1 MSFWEKNVQA
11 LQKQQSFFREKL
23 EDIDRDCLD
32 FTGVREEK
40 ARDGNAILVIQKDGR
55 DYVMN
60 SRFRPVSEAVSY
72 AAQFESIKDYSVC
85 LFMGFGNGTFA
96 REIIKKG
103 SDAVRY
109 AFYEPCR
116 EAFLFALINYDLSD
130 VLASDKVTVY
140 VEGIN
145 DRELAAYLPELIDWT
160 NIPLTDIY
168 LLPKYKEMYPEAY
181 VKFVKMARDV
191 IARAQMGMNTIVAY
205 AHQRLYNSIHHLRFA
220 FEGTSAKAFIN
231 AFPKELPAILVSAGP
246 SLSNNIEQLK
256 QAKNRTFILC
266 VDTALR
272 RLMAEGIEPDA
283 VIGVDPVKWA
293 AYQEEFVP
301 HYQNM
306 MWITES
312 CANVAITKAVHSY
325 RNVFID
331 GEDELNNHLFEQFG
345 LPLPQLATG
354 GSVANTGFSLLESW
368 GFDTIILMGQDLALT
383 GNRRYSDQ
391 EGDAAQQSL
400 DKGFTL
406 FETEGYYGGTVTTR
420 EDYFTYLKWFEGAF
434 SISSVSHIINATEGG
449 AMIHGA
455 ENMTL
460 RKALDTYAQKEY
472 SVRDCIDQVP
482 RAFTEEQ
489 KEELDQ
495 QLRNLPARVNYF
507 IRLFKEGKNLAERAM
522 TLSTRENPNQRE
534 LMEIQKRL
542 EKIDESTRDE
552 LEFIAISDRACKTE
566 RTIVREQLTMSCEE
580 QDTNVSVLKGIIGL
594 YDGFLEAAID
604 MRQCAEEMMKELD
617 EEGWR

>member
-23 EDIDRDCLD
+23 EDIDRDCLE

-231 AFPKELPAILVSAGP
+231 AFPKELPAILVSAVF
-246 SLSNNIEQLK
+246 
-256 QAKNRTFILC
+256 AK
-266 VDTALR
+266 
-272 RLMAEGIEPDA
+272 
-283 VIGVDPVKWA
+283 
-293 AYQEEFVP
+293 
-301 HYQNM
+301 
-306 MWITES
+306 
-312 CANVAITKAVHSY
+312 
-325 RNVFID
+325 
-331 GEDELNNHLFEQFG
+331 
-345 LPLPQLATG
+345 
-354 GSVANTGFSLLESW
+354 SV
-368 GFDTIILMGQDLALT
+368 
-383 GNRRYSDQ
+383 
-391 EGDAAQQSL
+391 
-400 DKGFTL
+400 
-406 FETEGYYGGTVTTR
+406 
-420 EDYFTYLKWFEGAF
+420 
-434 SISSVSHIINATEGG
+434 
-449 AMIHGA
+449 
-455 ENMTL
+455 
-460 RKALDTYAQKEY
+460 
-472 SVRDCIDQVP
+472 
-482 RAFTEEQ
+482 
-489 KEELDQ
+489 
-495 QLRNLPARVNYF
+495 
-507 IRLFKEGKNLAERAM
+507 
-522 TLSTRENPNQRE
+522 
-534 LMEIQKRL
+534 
-542 EKIDESTRDE
+542 
-552 LEFIAISDRACKTE
+552 
-566 RTIVREQLTMSCEE
+566 
-580 QDTNVSVLKGIIGL
+580 
-594 YDGFLEAAID
+594 
-604 MRQCAEEMMKELD
+604 
-617 EEGWR
+617 